1 LAKYE
6 NITEPDG
13 MGFQVR
19 VVRKGR
25 ERSRYFSHK
34 RYGGKRKSLQAA
46 IDWRDEIRAKYP
58 EKAKRPVQSNTG
70 YRGIS
75 RTVKFDKRR
84 GITYLSYS
92 VHFKNP
98 DGTPNNK
105 TFFVGDIEAVSDK
118 DEQKALRAAKKFRKD
133 FERTEGPVMPAV
145 SQSMH

>member
-34 RYGGKRKSLQAA
+34 RYGGKRKSLKAA

-92 VHFKNP
+92 VHFKND
-98 DGTPNNK
+98 DGSPNNK
-105 TFFVGDIEAVSDK
+105 TFFVGDIDVVSDK
-118 DEQKALRAAKKFRKD
+118 DEQKALRAAKKFRRD
-133 FERTEGPVMPAV
+133 FERTETT
-145 SQSMH
+145 SMHLH